1 MLLRAAPQQR
11 ATLGLYAPQ
20 PRVLAELTRRV
31 RAAFDPLFLFNPG
44 RL

>member
-1 MLLRAAPQQR
+1 MEDAMAVR
-11 ATLGLYAPQ
+11 GLALCC
-20 PRVLAELTRRV
+20 VLAELTRRV